1 MEQIFPGV
9 YKEKGK
15 LYTIN
20 TSPGNRVYGE
30 HLIIEEGTEYR
41 SWNPYKSK
49 LAAAI
54 LKGLKEMPIK
64 RNSRVLYL
72 GAANG
77 TTASHISDIA
87 VDGIIYAV
95 EISSRAM
102 RDLVK
107 VCKIR
112 KNIIPILADAS
123 KPESYD
129 MIVNC
134 ADLIYQDISQRDQ
147 VGIFIKNMEK
157 FGGNGILMVKARSI
171 DVSAP
176 PRKIFE
182 KVKKEIENKFEIKE
196 SIYLNPYSKDHMAL
210 IVGSTL

>member
-20 TSPGNRVYGE
+20 AAPGNRIYGE
-30 HLIIEEGTEYR
+30 HLIIENGTEYR

-54 LKGLKEMPIK
+54 LKGLKEMPVK

-87 VDGIIYAV
+87 ADGIIYAV

-123 KPESYD
+123 KPESYEI
-129 MIVNC
+129 IVDC
-134 ADLIYQDISQRDQ
+134 TDLVYQDISQRDQ

-157 FGGNGILMVKARSI
+157 FGANGILMVKARSV
-171 DVSAP
+171 DVSVP

-182 KVKKEIENKFEIKE
+182 KVKKKIENKFEIKE
-196 SIYLNPYSKDHMAL
+196 SVYLNPYSKDHMAL
-210 IVGSTL
+210 IVGPTL